1 MASRLRS
8 WILPPGDHGGSGFLV
23 VLALAAIAVP
33 VLNQIVPPSSPVHL
47 SAYTLTLI
55 GKYLCYAMLAL
66 AVDLIWGYCG
76 ILSLGH
82 AAFFSLGGY
91 AMGMYLMRQIGPRGV
106 YGDPILP
113 DFMVFLNWKSLPW
126 FWYGFNHFSY
136 AVLMMV
142 VAPGTLALVFGWFAF
157 RSRVTGVYFSIIT
170 QALTYALMLSFFRND
185 MGFGGNNGFT
195 DFKDIL
201 GFDLHSDRTR
211 VVLVVLSGAALAASY
226 LACRAIVA
234 SRAGRVMRAIRD
246 AEMRTRFIG
255 YPVESFKLWAFVFS
269 AVIAGIAGALYV
281 PQIGIIN
288 PSEFSPINSIEVV
301 IWVAVGGR
309 GTLFGAVV
317 GAVLVNYAKTYFTG
331 ALPEVWL
338 YALGALFV
346 LVTIFLPRGMAG
358 LLSLVRNK

>member
-1 MASRLRS
+1 
-8 WILPPGDHGGSGFLV
+8 
-23 VLALAAIAVP
+23 
-33 VLNQIVPPSSPVHL
+33 
-47 SAYTLTLI
+47 
-55 GKYLCYAMLAL
+55 MLA
-66 AVDLIWGYCG
+66 
-76 ILSLGH
+76 
-82 AAFFSLGGY
+82 
-91 AMGMYLMRQIGPRGV
+91 
-106 YGDPILP
+106 
-113 DFMVFLNWKSLPW
+113 
-126 FWYGFNHFSY
+126 
-136 AVLMMV
+136 
-142 VAPGTLALVFGWFAF
+142 
-157 RSRVTGVYFSIIT
+157 
-170 QALTYALMLSFFRND
+170 FFRND

-201 GFDLHSDRTR
+201 GFDLHSDSTR
-211 VVLVVLSGAALAASY
+211 VVLVVLSAVALAASY

-346 LVTIFLPRGMAG
+346 LVTVFLPRGVAG